1 MNVKNFLLRVVFR
14 GLVELEISRFLF
26 AMMRYYI
33 KSRDQRIMQLCVW
46 WPMNHVKIEVK
57 LSLHVTQLLCH
68 VTIVGG
74 FFFS

>member
-26 AMMRYYI
+26 VMMRYYI

-46 WPMNHVKIEVK
+46 WPMSHVKIEV
-57 LSLHVTQLLCH
+57 
-68 VTIVGG
+68 
-74 FFFS
+74 